1 MEGKVKFSDLGINDI
16 LNALPEGLPCDGS
29 NHQGALIINEEQSLN
44 DIIRSLFAGAVKNG
58 HNMPICIAVVP
69 QSNIP
74 VIHIYYNNGSSVRSL
89 EGEDPIDE
97 EKYHTLPG
105 FVINHLSA
113 RSVIVLLETK
123 DGSYYILP
131 NSGVDMDTG
140 DMLGD

>member
-1 MEGKVKFSDLGINDI
+1 MGINDI
-16 LNALPEGLPCDGS
+16 LNALPEGLPYDGS
-29 NHQGALIINEEQSLN
+29 NHQGALFINEEQSLN
-44 DIIRSLFAGAVKNG
+44 DIIRSLFAGAVENG
-58 HNMPICIAVVP
+58 HNMPIYIAVVP

-74 VIHIYYNNGSSVRSL
+74 VMHIYYNDGSSVQSL
-89 EGEDPIDE
+89 EGRGPIDE
-97 EKYHTLPG
+97 ENHHTLPG

-131 NSGVDMDTG
+131 NNGVDMDTG